1 VREITLTNHFCQPV
15 DALLPFILIEET
27 LNRTEVKNMDE
38 TTFLIN
44 GEAIVGHSAMWIVRL
59 KSGNILPSGL
69 GDALNEFRANL
80 LRDFRGESY
89 KNFTEEELSE
99 FLRFYFKVVPLIRD
113 WFEIS
118 YLKLDAL
125 VEATTASLIKEFSE
139 SS

>member
-1 VREITLTNHFCQPV
+1 
-15 DALLPFILIEET
+15 
-27 LNRTEVKNMDE
+27 MDE